1 LPSGSPEMTLT
12 FGLLVG
18 YSLQKKNTISLLSPV
33 TLRIKLIPQHWAFV
47 LGKKKKSQLYYKKT
61 VSIPPYKLR
70 RAR

>member
-1 LPSGSPEMTLT
+1 MTLT

-18 YSLQKKNTISLLSPV
+18 YSLQKKNTISLPSPV

-47 LGKKKKSQLYYKKT
+47 LGKKKKITTLLQKN
-61 VSIPPYKLR
+61 SINPPHKLR